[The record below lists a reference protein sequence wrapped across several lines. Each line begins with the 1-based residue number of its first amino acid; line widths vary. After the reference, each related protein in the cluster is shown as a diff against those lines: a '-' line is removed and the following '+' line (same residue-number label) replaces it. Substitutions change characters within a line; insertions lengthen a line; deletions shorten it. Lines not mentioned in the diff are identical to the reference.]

1 MTESILVFK
10 KCILSPEKIA
20 CRGISMQQLFNIFE
34 VTQSNI
40 EYRLAHPEPPCRHDY
55 EEIMIGTNG
64 QIDHCIDFRMER
76 SIAPSVVFIPMGK
89 IHYTQPSKD
98 ARGWVIQYKSEFAPG
113 TPFSTFSKFLETS
126 CYPFAAGETIERITA
141 LCQMMNREYQMA
153 TPDYLVIRHLLCALI
168 AMIDSERKKNL
179 PVAPEAKSTQITLFN
194 NFLKILEAHYRSS
207 AGCKSYAEKL
217 NISVRHLNNVCHA
230 MFGKSVSEII
240 ETRKLLEAR
249 QLLLG
254 TSRTVS
260 EIGFDLGYNEKSYFT
275 RVFHKKTGLT
285 PTEFRAAAKNLTS

>member
-1 MTESILVFK
+1 MH
-10 KCILSPEKIA
+10 
-20 CRGISMQQLFNIFE
+20 QLFNIIE
-34 VTQSNI
+34 VTQSAI

-55 EEIMIGTNG
+55 EEIMVGTNG
-64 QIDHCIDFRMER
+64 QMDHCIDFRMER

-89 IHYTQPSKD
+89 IHYTLPSKD
-98 ARGWVIQYKSEFAPG
+98 ARGWIIQYKSEFAPG
-113 TPFSTFSKFLETS
+113 TPFSTFSKFLDTA
-126 CYPFAAGETIERITA
+126 CYPFPADETIDRLTS
-141 LCQMMNREYQMA
+141 LCQLMNREFQMPS
-153 TPDYLVIRHLLCALI
+153 PDYLVIRHLLCALI

-179 PVAPEAKSTQITLFN
+179 PAAQEPKSTQITLFN
-194 NFLKILEAHYRSS
+194 NFLKILESNFRTAE
-207 AGCKSYAEKL
+207 GCKSYAEKL

-254 TSRTVS
+254 TSKTVS

-275 RVFHKKTGLT
+275 RVFHKKIGFT
-285 PTEFRAAAKNLTS
+285 PTEFRSAAKNLSS

>member
-1 MTESILVFK
+1 
-10 KCILSPEKIA
+10 
-20 CRGISMQQLFNIFE
+20 MQQLFNIFE
-34 VTQSNI
+34 VTQSNVD
-40 EYRLAHPEPPCRHDY
+40 YRLAHPEPLCRHEY
-55 EEIMIGTNG
+55 EEILVGTNG
-64 QIDHCIDFRMER
+64 QLDHYIDFRIER
-76 SIAPSVVFIPMGK
+76 SVAPSVVFIPMGK

-113 TPFSTFSKFLETS
+113 TPLSTFSKFLETS
-126 CYPFAAGETIERITA
+126 CYPFSTPETIERMTA
-141 LCQMMNREYQMA
+141 LCQMMNREYLMPS
-153 TPDYLVIRHLLCALI
+153 PDYLVIRHLLCALI
-168 AMIDSERKKNL
+168 AMIDTERKKNL
-179 PVAPEAKSTQITLFN
+179 PAAPEAKSTQVMLFN
-194 NFLKILEAHYRSS
+194 NFLKILEANYRSA
-207 AGCKSYAEKL
+207 AGCKTYAEKL

-249 QLLLG
+249 QLLIG

-285 PTEFRAAAKNLTS
+285 PTEFRTAAKSLTS